1 MPTNQLY
8 HTWIQRIMELR
19 PKQRITQIRTF
30 VWLLVGIFQSRSVN
44 LSKIAGKIPGKAVL
58 VSVTRRL
65 SRLLANSAIGV
76 QEWYEPIA
84 KQWIAS
90 QAKSGQQIRLIV
102 DGSKVGF
109 AHQLLMVSLAYRRR
123 SIPIA
128 WTWVEHVRGHSTGA
142 TQLALLNYVRS
153 LLPKGMA
160 VLLVGDSE
168 FGPVEV
174 LRQLDRW
181 GWDYVLRQKT
191 SVKVCLVRETEWHS
205 FDSWVNKP
213 GQSRWLGQGWLAE
226 SEIYPVN
233 LLVHW
238 AIGEEEPW
246 CLVTNLPDRHL
257 TLQAYARRMW
267 TEEMFGDLKRHGFDL
282 ESTML
287 HHADRLSRL
296 TLAVVLLF
304 VWSISIGG
312 RTIHEGRRHL
322 VDRHDRRDLSIFQI
336 GLRFIERQLTNSLPI
351 HLSLCTY
358 L

>member
-19 PKQRITQIRTF
+19 PKQRITQIRNF
-30 VWLLVGIFQSRSVN
+30 VWLLTGIFQSRSVT
-44 LSKIAGKIPGKAVL
+44 LSRIAGKIPGSAQL
-58 VSVTRRL
+58 VSLTRRL
-65 SRLLANSAIGV
+65 SRLLANPAIV
-76 QEWYEPIA
+76 VREWYEPIA
-84 KQWIAS
+84 RQWISA
-90 QAKSGQQIRLIV
+90 QAHTGQQIRLIV

-128 WTWVEHVRGHSTGA
+128 WTWVEYVRGHSTGA
-142 TQLALLNYVRS
+142 TQLALFTYVRS

-174 LRQLDRW
+174 LRQLDQW

-191 SVKVCLVRETEWHS
+191 SVKVCLARETEWHS
-205 FDSWVNKP
+205 FGSLVDKP
-213 GQSRWLGQGWLAE
+213 GESRWLGQGCLAE

-238 AIGEEEPW
+238 AIGEDEPW
-246 CLVTNLPDRHL
+246 CLATNLPDRKL
-257 TLQAYARRMW
+257 TLQAYGRRMW
-267 TEEMFGDLKRHGFDL
+267 TEEMSGDLKRHGFDL

-287 HHADRLSRL
+287 QHADRLSRL
-296 TLAVVLLF
+296 TLAVVLLY
-304 VWSISIGG
+304 VWSVSTGG

-336 GLRFIERQLTNSLPI
+336 GLRFIERQLTNSFPI